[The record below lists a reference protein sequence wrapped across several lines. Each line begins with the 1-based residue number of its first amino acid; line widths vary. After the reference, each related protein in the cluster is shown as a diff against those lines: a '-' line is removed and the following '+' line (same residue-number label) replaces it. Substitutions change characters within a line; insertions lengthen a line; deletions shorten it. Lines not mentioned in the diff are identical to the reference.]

1 MKAFFL
7 SFRKHEIQRGGARR
21 RAGQELEAILL
32 FSLLFL
38 KLFCFL
44 PLLKTNEKSNGKLK
58 QTPPKPPHPTTTWR
72 PHQSEAPPSFPS
84 PVQFRR
90 GGEQKVALS
99 SGSCPLFFF
108 HLFYY
113 YYFGSFFALLPP
125 SRLSLAPHAQ
135 PLQLLPPQVPNQTK
149 EGNQAKGGLVVRLLP
164 SNASALLGDPFGLG
178 LLPSHLSVRDP
189 GLASI
194 YSPFS
199 LLLLGDQIRTF
210 LPSRGG
216 QFHAQLYALWRE
228 AYCKNYL
235 IIRKMPPLCS
245 LVVDLCSLPRFFSL
259 PSQTFEAAA

>member
-1 MKAFFL
+1 MEAPPVRGSSFL
-7 SFRKHEIQRGGARR
+7 PLSSSVQKRR
-21 RAGQELEAILL
+21 RAKG
-32 FSLLFL
+32 
-38 KLFCFL
+38 
-44 PLLKTNEKSNGKLK
+44 G
-58 QTPPKPPHPTTTWR
+58 
-72 PHQSEAPPSFPS
+72 
-84 PVQFRR
+84 PVVR
-90 GGEQKVALS
+90 
-99 SGSCPLFFF
+99 
-108 HLFYY
+108 
-113 YYFGSFFALLPP
+113 LLPP
-125 SRLSLAPHAQ
+125 LFLPPFLLLLFWFLFRLASAISSLSLAPHAQ